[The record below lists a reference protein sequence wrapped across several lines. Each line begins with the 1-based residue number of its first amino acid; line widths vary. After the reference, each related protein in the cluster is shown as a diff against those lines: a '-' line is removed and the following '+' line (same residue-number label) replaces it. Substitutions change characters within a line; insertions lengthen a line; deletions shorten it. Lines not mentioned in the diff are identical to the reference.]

1 MAAPCRRAHGIDCA
15 ALHAGNDAIGPDVR
29 SAQRAL
35 RVCGRQSAGHRLH
48 GMQTGLADVIFANGL
63 ELPQRGPTMMA
74 ARGFQ
79 TAAATHAGG
88 RTAAGAAGP
97 DGTPA
102 KAEAMT

>member
-1 MAAPCRRAHGIDCA
+1 MFDQRSVCAVGNPPGI
-15 ALHAGNDAIGPDVR
+15 GV
-29 SAQRAL
+29 
-35 RVCGRQSAGHRLH
+35 H
-48 GMQTGLADVIFANGL
+48 GMQTGLAEVIFANGL

-79 TAAATHAGG
+79 TAAARHAGG